1 MNRPRI
7 DYRLFL
13 GRVPLTLLVL
23 GICIIWASWSVLD
36 KMQQRWAFDPTYS
49 HGYLVPM
56 AALVLLW
63 ARRDRMPAASPSPSW
78 WGVGLVG
85 LGVAMQLVGAF
96 YFVGWL
102 SGAAVIAYIGGATVL
117 VGGWP
122 ALRWA
127 APAIVFLFFM
137 IPLPHRVDVLMHQP
151 LQRISTQASGVA
163 LQMLGLPAIVEGN
176 VIALDEMRL
185 GVVDACSG
193 LKMFIIFF
201 CLSTAIALLAEQRN
215 LLERIFIVLSA
226 APIAIVCNVV
236 RITSTGVAYQLVG
249 EESANLIYHDL
260 AGWLMMPL
268 ALLLLWGELRL
279 MSALFIEEEPM
290 RPAFRLSEMVPA
302 RGENTASASASANRP
317 PRTNPA

>member
-1 MNRPRI
+1 MNRPRL
-7 DYRLFL
+7 DPRLFL
-13 GRVPLTLLVL
+13 SRVPVTLLVL
-23 GICIIWASWSVLD
+23 GVCIIWASWSVLV

-49 HGYLVPM
+49 HGYLVPL

-63 ARRDRMPAASPSPSW
+63 ARRDRMPAASASPNW
-78 WGVGLVG
+78 WGVVLVG
-85 LGVAMQLVGAF
+85 LGVAMQLLGGY

-102 SGAAVIAYIGGATVL
+102 SGAAIIAYIGGATLL

-127 APAIVFLFFM
+127 APAIMFLLFM
-137 IPLPHRVDVLMHQP
+137 IPLPYRVDELMHQP
-151 LQRISTQASGVA
+151 LQKISTRASGVA

-176 VIALDEMRL
+176 VIVLDDVEL

-201 CLSTAIALLAEQRN
+201 CLSTAIALLAQRN
-215 LLERIFIVLSA
+215 LVERIIIVLSA
-226 APIAIVCNVV
+226 APIAIVCNVA
-236 RITSTGVAYQLVG
+236 RITATGVAYQLVG
-249 EESANLIYHDL
+249 EETANLIYHDL

-268 ALLLLWGELRL
+268 ALLLLWGELCL
-279 MSALFIEEEPM
+279 MSALFIEVEPM
-290 RPAFRLSEMVPA
+290 RPAFRLSEMVPV
-302 RGENTASASASANRP
+302 RGDAASASANRP

>member
-1 MNRPRI
+1 MTRPRL
-7 DYRLFL
+7 DYRLL
-13 GRVPLTLLVL
+13 LRRVPLTLLVL
-23 GICIIWASWSVLD
+23 GICIVWASWSVLL
-36 KMQQRWAFDPTYS
+36 KMQQRWAVDPTYS
-49 HGYLVPM
+49 HGYLVPL

-63 ARRDRMPAASPSPSW
+63 ARRDRMPAASPSPNW
-78 WGVGLVG
+78 WGLGLVG
-85 LGVAMQLVGAF
+85 MGVAMQLVGAF

-151 LQRISTQASGVA
+151 LQNISTQASGVA

-176 VIALDEMRL
+176 VIALDDMKV

-201 CLSTAIALLAEQRN
+201 CLSTAIALLAQRN

-226 APIAIVCNVV
+226 APIAIMCNVV

-268 ALLLLWGELRL
+268 ALLLLWGELCL

-290 RPAFRLSEMVPA
+290 RPAFRLSEMVPV
-302 RGENTASASASANRP
+302 RGDAASASANRP
-317 PRTNPA
+317 PRINPA